1 MTPIGLYVH
10 VPFCVRKC
18 AYCDFASYSGRDA
31 DLPAY
36 MDALA
41 REAAWHA
48 ARGAFEAYAV
58 RTVYVGGGTP
68 SLAADRLAD
77 FLTAHR
83 ARLFPNA
90 EEITIEANPGT
101 IGLPGLRR
109 LFDAGCNRLS
119 IGLQSLHDRELRT
132 LGRIHSRDDA
142 LRCVQAARQAGFR
155 NLSLDLMF
163 GIPGATLADWLTT
176 LRETIALA
184 PEHISAYNLTIEAGT
199 PFAEL
204 REQGKLDAPDDD
216 AQVEMADAAV
226 AELAGAGYEQ
236 YEISNFA
243 RTGFRSQHN
252 QIYWRNEEYLGLG
265 AAAHSYLRGRRY
277 WNAASLDTYLARSR
291 SDAPPSDFP
300 PTADGHET
308 LDLAGT
314 MGETMMMQLRLRDGV
329 DMRQFQR
336 RFGLSIEAV
345 YGEQI
350 AELCAEGL
358 LEIDQTRLRL
368 TTRGVRFANEAVQR
382 FLAPALPNPN
392 V

>member
-48 ARGAFEAYAV
+48 ARGAFDEYAV
-58 RTVYVGGGTP
+58 RTVYVGDETP

-77 FLTAHR
+77 FLAAHR
-83 ARLFPNA
+83 TRLFPNA

-142 LRCVQAARQAGFR
+142 LRCAQAARQAGFR

-184 PEHISAYNLTIEAGT
+184 TEHISAYNLTIEAGT

-204 REQGKLDAPDDD
+204 REQGKLNVPDDD
-216 AQVEMADAAV
+216 AQAEMYDAAV
-226 AELAGAGYEQ
+226 AELAAAGYEQ

-243 RTGFRSQHN
+243 RPGFRSQHN
-252 QIYWRNEEYLGLG
+252 QIYWRNEEYIGLG
-265 AAAHSYLRGRRY
+265 AAAHSYLRGCRY
-277 WNAASLDTYLARSR
+277 WNASALDDYLARSR

-300 PTADGHET
+300 PTVDGHET

-329 DMRQFQR
+329 DLRQFQR

-345 YGEQI
+345 YGKQI

-358 LEIDQTRLRL
+358 LEINQTRLRL
-368 TTRGVRFANEAVQR
+368 TTRGVRFANEAAQR
-382 FLAPALPNPN
+382 FLAPALPI
-392 V
+392 

>member
-36 MDALA
+36 MDALT
-41 REAAWHA
+41 REAAWYE
-48 ARGAFEAYAV
+48 ARGAFDEYAV

-77 FLTAHR
+77 FLAAHR
-83 ARLFPNA
+83 TRLFPNA

-101 IGLPGLRR
+101 IGLPDLRR

-163 GIPGATLADWLTT
+163 GIPGATLADWLAT

-226 AELAGAGYEQ
+226 AELAAAGYEQ

-243 RTGFRSQHN
+243 RPGFRSQHN
-252 QIYWRNEEYLGLG
+252 QMYWRNEEYLGLG
-265 AAAHSYLRGRRY
+265 AAAHSYLRGSRY
-277 WNAASLDTYLARSR
+277 WNASALDDYLARSR

-300 PTADGHET
+300 PAVDGHET

-329 DMRQFQR
+329 DLRQFQR

-368 TTRGVRFANEAVQR
+368 TTRGVRFANEAAQR
-382 FLAPALPNPN
+382 FLAPALPI
-392 V
+392 

>member
-36 MDALA
+36 MDALT
-41 REAAWHA
+41 REAAWYE
-48 ARGAFEAYAV
+48 ARGAFDEYAV

-77 FLTAHR
+77 FLAAHR
-83 ARLFPNA
+83 TRLFPNA

-142 LRCVQAARQAGFR
+142 LRCAQAARQAGFR

-226 AELAGAGYEQ
+226 AELAAAGYEQ

-243 RTGFRSQHN
+243 RPGFRSQHN
-252 QIYWRNEEYLGLG
+252 QMYWRNEEYLGLG
-265 AAAHSYLRGRRY
+265 AAAHSYLRGSRY
-277 WNAASLDTYLARSR
+277 WNASALDDYLARSR

-300 PTADGHET
+300 PAVDGHET

-329 DMRQFQR
+329 DLRQFQR

-368 TTRGVRFANEAVQR
+368 TTRGVRFANEAAQR
-382 FLAPALPNPN
+382 FLAPALPI
-392 V
+392 

>member
-18 AYCDFASYSGRDA
+18 AYCDFASQAGREA
-31 DLPAY
+31 DIPAY

-41 REAAWHA
+41 REAAWYA
-48 ARGAFEAYAV
+48 ARGAFDEYAV

-77 FLTAHR
+77 FLAAHR

-163 GIPGATLADWLTT
+163 GIPGATLADWLAT

-184 PEHISAYNLTIEAGT
+184 PEHISAYSLTIEAGT
-199 PFAEL
+199 PFAAL
-204 REQGKLDAPDDD
+204 REQGKLDVPDDD

-226 AELAGAGYEQ
+226 AELAAAGYEQ

-265 AAAHSYLRGRRY
+265 AAAHSYLRGCRY
-277 WNAASLDTYLARSR
+277 WNASALDAYLARSR

-300 PTADGHET
+300 PTVDGHET

-329 DMRQFQR
+329 DVRQFQR

-358 LEIDQTRLRL
+358 LEIAQTRLRL
-368 TTRGVRFANEAVQR
+368 TTRGVRFANEAAQR
-382 FLAPALPNPN
+382 FLAPALPI
-392 V
+392 

>member
-48 ARGAFEAYAV
+48 ARGAFDEYAV
-58 RTVYVGGGTP
+58 RTAYVGGGTP

-77 FLTAHR
+77 FLAAHR
-83 ARLFPNA
+83 MWLFPNA

-163 GIPGATLADWLTT
+163 GIPGATLADWLAT

-204 REQGKLDAPDDD
+204 REQGKLNVPDDG
-216 AQVEMADAAV
+216 AQVEMYDAAV
-226 AELAGAGYEQ
+226 AELAAAGYEQ

-243 RTGFRSQHN
+243 RPGFRSQHN
-252 QIYWRNEEYLGLG
+252 QIYWRNEEYIGLG
-265 AAAHSYLRGRRY
+265 AAAHSYLRGCRY
-277 WNAASLDTYLARSR
+277 WNASALDDYLARSR
-291 SDAPPSDFP
+291 SNAPPSDFP
-300 PTADGHET
+300 PTVDGHET
-308 LDLAGT
+308 LDLAGA

-329 DMRQFQR
+329 DLRQFQR
-336 RFGLSIEAV
+336 RFGLSIKAV

-358 LEIDQTRLRL
+358 LEINQTRLRL
-368 TTRGVRFANEAVQR
+368 TMRGVRFANEAAQR
-382 FLAPALPNPN
+382 FLAPALPNI
-392 V
+392 

>member
-41 REAAWHA
+41 REAACHA
-48 ARGAFEAYAV
+48 ARGVFDEYAV
-58 RTVYVGGGTP
+58 RTAYVGGGTP

-77 FLTAHR
+77 FLAAHR
-83 ARLFPNA
+83 MWLFPNA

-155 NLSLDLMF
+155 NLCLDLMF
-163 GIPGATLADWLTT
+163 GIPGATLADWLAT

-184 PEHISAYNLTIEAGT
+184 PEHVSAYNLTIEAGT

-204 REQGKLDAPDDD
+204 REQGKLNVPDDG
-216 AQVEMADAAV
+216 AQVEMYDAAV
-226 AELAGAGYEQ
+226 AELAAAGYEQ

-243 RTGFRSQHN
+243 RPGFRSQHN
-252 QIYWRNEEYLGLG
+252 QIYWRNEEYIGLG
-265 AAAHSYLRGRRY
+265 AAAHSYLRGCRY
-277 WNAASLDTYLARSR
+277 WNASALDDYLARSR
-291 SDAPPSDFP
+291 SNAPPSDFP
-300 PTADGHET
+300 PTVDGHET
-308 LDLAGT
+308 LDLAGA

-329 DMRQFQR
+329 DLRQFQR
-336 RFGLSIEAV
+336 RFGLSIKAV

-358 LEIDQTRLRL
+358 LEINQTRLRL
-368 TTRGVRFANEAVQR
+368 TMRGVRFANEAAQR
-382 FLAPALPNPN
+382 FLAPALPNI
-392 V
+392 

>member
-48 ARGAFEAYAV
+48 TRGAFDEYAV

-77 FLTAHR
+77 FLAAHR
-83 ARLFPNA
+83 MWLFPNA

-163 GIPGATLADWLTT
+163 GIPGATLADWLAT

-184 PEHISAYNLTIEAGT
+184 PEHVSAYNLTIEAGT

-204 REQGKLDAPDDD
+204 REQGKLNVPDDD
-216 AQVEMADAAV
+216 AQAEMYDAAV
-226 AELAGAGYEQ
+226 AELAAAGYEQ

-243 RTGFRSQHN
+243 RPGFRSQHN
-252 QIYWRNEEYLGLG
+252 QIYWRNEEYIGLG
-265 AAAHSYLRGRRY
+265 AAAHSYLRGCRY
-277 WNAASLDTYLARSR
+277 WNASALDDYLARSR

-300 PTADGHET
+300 PTVDGHET

-329 DMRQFQR
+329 DLRQFQR

-368 TTRGVRFANEAVQR
+368 TTRGVRFANEAAQR
-382 FLAPALPNPN
+382 FLAPALPI
-392 V
+392 

>member
-48 ARGAFEAYAV
+48 ARGAFDEYAV
-58 RTVYVGGGTP
+58 RTAYVGGGTP

-77 FLTAHR
+77 FLAAHR
-83 ARLFPNA
+83 MWLFPNA

-163 GIPGATLADWLTT
+163 GIPGATLADWLAT

-184 PEHISAYNLTIEAGT
+184 PEHVSAYNLTIEAGT

-204 REQGKLDAPDDD
+204 REQGKLNLPDDG
-216 AQVEMADAAV
+216 AQVEMYDAAV
-226 AELAGAGYEQ
+226 AELAAAGYEQ

-243 RTGFRSQHN
+243 RPGFRSQHN
-252 QIYWRNEEYLGLG
+252 QIYWRNEEYIGLG
-265 AAAHSYLRGRRY
+265 AAAHSYLRGCRY
-277 WNAASLDTYLARSR
+277 WNASALDDYLVRSR

-300 PTADGHET
+300 PTVDGHET
-308 LDLAGT
+308 LDLAGA

-329 DMRQFQR
+329 DLRQFQR
-336 RFGLSIEAV
+336 RFGLSIKAV

-358 LEIDQTRLRL
+358 LEINQTRLRL
-368 TTRGVRFANEAVQR
+368 TMRGVRFANEAAQR
-382 FLAPALPNPN
+382 FLAPALPNI
-392 V
+392 

>member
-41 REAAWHA
+41 REAACHA
-48 ARGAFEAYAV
+48 ARGVFDEYAV
-58 RTVYVGGGTP
+58 RTAYVGGGTP

-77 FLTAHR
+77 FLAAHR
-83 ARLFPNA
+83 MWLFPNA

-155 NLSLDLMF
+155 NLCLDLMF
-163 GIPGATLADWLTT
+163 GIPGATLADWLAT

-184 PEHISAYNLTIEAGT
+184 PEHVSAYNLTIEAGT

-204 REQGKLDAPDDD
+204 REQGKLNVPDDG
-216 AQVEMADAAV
+216 AQVEMYDAAV
-226 AELAGAGYEQ
+226 AELAAAGYEQ

-243 RTGFRSQHN
+243 RPGFRSQHN
-252 QIYWRNEEYLGLG
+252 QIYWRNEEYIGLG
-265 AAAHSYLRGRRY
+265 AAAHSYLRGCRY
-277 WNAASLDTYLARSR
+277 WNASALDDYLARSR
-291 SDAPPSDFP
+291 SNAPPSDFP
-300 PTADGHET
+300 PTVDGHET
-308 LDLAGT
+308 LDLAGA

-329 DMRQFQR
+329 DLRQFQR
-336 RFGLSIEAV
+336 RFGLSIKAV

-358 LEIDQTRLRL
+358 LEINQTRLRL
-368 TTRGVRFANEAVQR
+368 TMRGVRFANEAAQR
-382 FLAPALPNPN
+382 FLAPALPI
-392 V
+392 

>member
-18 AYCDFASYSGRDA
+18 AYCDFASQAGREA
-31 DLPAY
+31 DIPAY

-41 REAAWHA
+41 REAAWYA
-48 ARGAFEAYAV
+48 ARGAFDEYAV

-77 FLTAHR
+77 FLAAHR

-101 IGLPGLRR
+101 IGLSGLRR

-163 GIPGATLADWLTT
+163 GIPGATLADWLAT

-184 PEHISAYNLTIEAGT
+184 PEHISAYSLTIEAGT
-199 PFAEL
+199 PFAAL
-204 REQGKLDAPDDD
+204 REQGKLDAPDDG

-226 AELAGAGYEQ
+226 AELAAAGYEQ

-252 QIYWRNEEYLGLG
+252 QMYWRNEEYLGLG
-265 AAAHSYLRGRRY
+265 AAAHSYLRGCRY
-277 WNAASLDTYLARSR
+277 WNAASLDTYLVRSR

-300 PTADGHET
+300 PTVDGHEM
-308 LDLAGT
+308 LDLVGT

-336 RFGLSIEAV
+336 RFGLNIEAV

-368 TTRGVRFANEAVQR
+368 TTRGVRFANEAAQR
-382 FLAPALPNPN
+382 FLALALPNG
-392 V
+392 